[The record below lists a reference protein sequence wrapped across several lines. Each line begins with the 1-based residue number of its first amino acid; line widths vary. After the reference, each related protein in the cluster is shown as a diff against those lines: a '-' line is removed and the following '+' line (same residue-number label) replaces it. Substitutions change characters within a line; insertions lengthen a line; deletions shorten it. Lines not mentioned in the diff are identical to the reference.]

1 MILESKLYIS
11 GRVKL
16 KNAIYISFFLISLI
30 SILPTNSILSQQ
42 DSLKTKQQDS
52 VKQRDFMD
60 VLKSIFNKK
69 DTVPKPPKKR
79 NISLLPGLGYNP
91 SFGFLVGV
99 TIAGGMQLGNKE
111 NTTYSAFNLAA
122 SVTTKGN
129 ITLRARHNISS
140 PGNKWNWQGDW
151 QITNMGVQDYGLG
164 IPITKSR
171 GFAFNEVS
179 TKDVDS
185 SFPIRYTYVKLYE
198 KVYRS
203 IGKHLYAG
211 GGISF
216 DMMFSIDDKK
226 LSTIPNTPH
235 QKYSLEHGFD
245 TTKYSANG
253 LIIGFL
259 FNSRDHPNRPYKGL
273 YADISFRFNQTWLG
287 SKQNS
292 ILAMYDIRKYW
303 SLSKRNPEH
312 VIALWHWATYT
323 LDGAMP
329 YLQLPGTA
337 GDIYQRSGRGYTFGR
352 FKGPS
357 FAAFEMEYRFPVT
370 SDKLFSGVIYFNMQT
385 ASNDNDL
392 KVFERWA
399 PAGGIGIR
407 ILFNKHSRTNLS
419 LDFAKGKYGSL
430 GLFSGLN
437 EVF

>member
-1 MILESKLYIS
+1 MSAAFIIS
-11 GRVKL
+11 RFIVAKY
-16 KNAIYISFFLISLI
+16 KR
-30 SILPTNSILSQQ
+30 ILSITIVFVLVIVCPFKSLAQQ
-42 DSLKTKQQDS
+42 DSLKVKQDS
-52 VKQRDFMD
+52 VKQTDFMD
-60 VLKSIFNKK
+60 VLKSIFKK
-69 DTVPKPPKKR
+69 NDTVPKPPKKT

-91 SFGFLVGV
+91 SFGFLVGITV
-99 TIAGGMQLGNKE
+99 AGGMQLGKKE

-122 SVTTKGN
+122 SITTKGN
-129 ITLRARHNISS
+129 ITLRARHNVSS
-140 PGNKWNWQGDW
+140 PRNLWNFQGDW
-151 QITNMGVQDYGLG
+151 QITNMGVEDYGLG
-164 IPITKSR
+164 IPITKTR
-171 GFAFNEVS
+171 GWAFNELS
-179 TKDVDS
+179 TKEVDS
-185 SFPIRYTYVKLYE
+185 SFPIRYSYVKLFE

-203 IGKHLYAG
+203 IGKNFYAG

-216 DMMFSIDDKK
+216 DMMYSIDDKK

-253 LIIGFL
+253 FIIGFL
-259 FNSRDHPNRPYKGL
+259 YNSRDHPNRPYKGL
-273 YADISFRFNQTWLG
+273 YADITFRFNQTWLG

-303 SLSKRNPEH
+303 SLSKKNPEH
-312 VIALWHWATYT
+312 VLALWHWATYT
-323 LDGAMP
+323 LDGALP

-337 GDIYQRSGRGYTFGR
+337 GDMYQRSGRGYTFGR

-357 FAAFEMEYRFPVT
+357 FAAFEVEWRFPVT
-370 SDKLFSGVIYFNMQT
+370 SNKLISGVLYTNIQT
-385 ASNDNDL
+385 ASNDGDV

-399 PAGGIGIR
+399 PAAGIGVR